1 MYLVDKE
8 SRIIKLLL
16 IYNHEQFPKR
26 PADGDLRN
34 VLRMALEDD

>member
-8 SRIIKLLL
+8 SRVIKLLL

-26 PADGDLRN
+26 PADSDLRN
-34 VLRMALEDD
+34 VLRLAVEED